1 MTKHAVLDRQA
12 GKKKKPTHF
21 CLWFR
26 NSCEA
31 RQEPG
36 VIQPGT
42 FNRAQSPVKLRA
54 RRSGQGVLTA
64 RVTVCPTLRQDPR
77 RCSLAAPGPAA
88 RPGGSGVNSGNAH
101 PCALPLG
108 SRGVH
113 QPEEV
118 TARGRLEEGLSAG
131 STADAHGRT
140 GGKKAAG
147 RTLLS
152 SVGKKNHQV
161 NSFAAKT
168 PTAPTARRAG
178 PGRRAAPATGLT
190 KTESARKRRAA
201 FQGNTFLSLA
211 PSTFRSPSSAL
222 GTLAKE
228 GAAR

>member
-1 MTKHAVLDRQA
+1 M
-12 GKKKKPTHF
+12 
-21 CLWFR
+21 
-26 NSCEA
+26 
-31 RQEPG
+31 
-36 VIQPGT
+36 
-42 FNRAQSPVKLRA
+42 
-54 RRSGQGVLTA
+54 
-64 RVTVCPTLRQDPR
+64 CPTLRQDPR
-77 RCSLAAPGPAA
+77 RCSLPAPGPAA
-88 RPGGSGVNSGNAH
+88 RPGGSGVNSGAAQ

-140 GGKKAAG
+140 GGEKAEG

-152 SVGKKNHQV
+152 SVGKSHQV
-161 NSFAAKT
+161 NSFAAKN

-178 PGRRAAPATGLT
+178 LGRRAAPATGLT
-190 KTESARKRRAA
+190 KTVSARKRRAA